1 MNINFNP
8 YDLKSPSRDYGT
20 HFNVFHFYVE
30 FYKAHPDVY
39 EFGAFV
45 HEKTLKNLLEIGAE
59 RIFLCEMEKIR
70 DEGRV
75 IEPNEACYK
84 YEDALIIV
92 FKKESIL
99 GYSLDY
105 QDPLD
110 PQEPQEVESTYKC
123 RVLYQKPETLEK
135 IKTSIEVIPV
145 GNKQGKVYL
154 LCTMDGMLALQ
165 KFDIKLPSKDIDLDL
180 NYGSEAAEKFEKIN
194 KHLSKN
200 KNGLILFS
208 GEPGTGKSTFIKY
221 LTTKTTRKVIYLS
234 SGAMEQLTNPDFLS
248 FMMSHRNSILLL
260 EDAEKVLRSRDSRD
274 NEAISNILNIT
285 DGILGDCL
293 NIMVIATFNIEREKI
308 DSALVRKGRLFI
320 EHHFK
325 ALPVE
330 NCNKILEGLKVDRKA
345 DGPMTLAEIFNEE
358 DNYHEEEEERKV
370 GF

>member
-200 KNGLILFS
+200 KNGLILFL
-208 GEPGTGKSTFIKY
+208 GNRE
-221 LTTKTTRKVIYLS
+221 RV
-234 SGAMEQLTNPDFLS
+234 
-248 FMMSHRNSILLL
+248 RVLLL
-260 EDAEKVLRSRDSRD
+260 SISLPRQQERSSTYLLELWNSSRTQTFLVL
-274 NEAISNILNIT
+274 
-285 DGILGDCL
+285 
-293 NIMVIATFNIEREKI
+293 
-308 DSALVRKGRLFI
+308 
-320 EHHFK
+320 
-325 ALPVE
+325 
-330 NCNKILEGLKVDRKA
+330 
-345 DGPMTLAEIFNEE
+345 
-358 DNYHEEEEERKV
+358 
-370 GF
+370 